1 MSSKKGQQNVVSRV
15 YADICSKRPRDYSNY
30 ENFEITW
37 GEQDDYEIVKKVGRG
52 KYSEVFEGI
61 SVQSNERCVVKILKP
76 VKKKKI
82 QREIK
87 ILQNLLGGPNVI
99 KLLDVVRDPSTKT
112 PSIVFEHVNNYDFK
126 TFYPTLTD
134 FDVRYYIYQVL
145 RALEFSHSNGI
156 MHRDVKPH
164 NVMIDH
170 SQRKVRLIDW
180 GLAEFYHA
188 GMDYNVRV
196 ASRTYKGPE
205 LLVNHQRYDYSLD
218 MWSLGCMMAAM
229 IFQKEPFF
237 NGSDNQYQLQK
248 IAKILGTEDLFL
260 YLNKYGLKLDNNFL
274 VLIGKHSKKSWETF
288 ITDPNKHL
296 THAVALDFLDRL
308 LRYDGYER
316 LTAQE
321 AMSHPYFDPVKKYM
335 QTQSQKS

>member
-1 MSSKKGQQNVVSRV
+1 
-15 YADICSKRPRDYSNY
+15 
-30 ENFEITW
+30 
-37 GEQDDYEIVKKVGRG
+37 
-52 KYSEVFEGI
+52 
-61 SVQSNERCVVKILKP
+61 
-76 VKKKKI
+76 
-82 QREIK
+82 
-87 ILQNLLGGPNVI
+87 
-99 KLLDVVRDPSTKT
+99 
-112 PSIVFEHVNNYDFK
+112 
-126 TFYPTLTD
+126 
-134 FDVRYYIYQVL
+134 
-145 RALEFSHSNGI
+145 

-218 MWSLGCMMAAM
+218 MWSLGCMTAAM

-248 IAKILGTEDLFL
+248 IAKILGTEDLFS
-260 YLNKYGLKLDNNFL
+260 YLNKYNLKLDNNFL
-274 VLIGKHSKKSWETF
+274 TLIGKHSKKSWETF
-288 ITDPNKHL
+288 ITDQNKHL
-296 THAVALDFLDRL
+296 TNTVSLDFIDKL

-321 AMSHPYFDPVKKYM
+321 AMNHPYFDPVRKYM
-335 QTQSQKS
+335 LNQKN